1 MNVDFKSIFKSPA
14 FWVGLIAFLGVGSY
28 LGGLAPTLAFQTE
41 ELRQEVQLNTD
52 DRLMQRWKFLNM
64 KRENQGLPPH
74 ELVEFCQISAKLGL
88 KGEGCA

>member
-1 MNVDFKSIFKSPA
+1 MKINIMAVIKHPG
-14 FWVGLIAFLGVGSY
+14 FWAVVIPFLGVGSY